1 MESSDNNA
9 TPTSSAA
16 ESRRRSGRVKK
27 APQKY
32 SPDIEVPTT
41 KRKRA
46 RENDDDA
53 EEDGEDGDAEVAG
66 SPAEPEEATADDDGM
81 DTDESAPEEPA
92 RPPKKSRP
100 KTKKPAA
107 KRAKVNGNAP
117 SASAPADAVVPDVRL
132 PSRPKKNVRVA
143 IARRD
148 GEGLYGRFLCSPNC
162 PHSPR
167 VAHTCSSRNLHVG
180 RLER

>member
-1 MESSDNNA
+1 MESPDNNA

-32 SPDIEVPTT
+32 SPEVEVPAT

-53 EEDGEDGDAEVAG
+53 EEDGENDDVETAD
-66 SPAEPEEATADDDGM
+66 SPAEPEEGTADDGM
-81 DTDESAPEEPA
+81 DTDESAAEEPA
-92 RPPKKSRP
+92 RPPKKSRA

-117 SASAPADAVVPDVRL
+117 SPSASTDAAVPDVRL

-148 GEGLYGRFLCSPNC
+148 GEGLYGRFLCSPNALTA
-162 PHSPR
+162 R
-167 VAHTCSSRNLHVG
+167 A
-180 RLER
+180 